1 MPFPPQRTIKYII
14 VRSYFLILIA
24 VAVLIGA
31 YSWQILSLEH
41 KVVILEEFH
50 DLFDNILEVRRYEK
64 NYLLNLGSDNFEN
77 ITKYLAKIDKDLSRL
92 DSVITK
98 VAGEQ
103 AKEEFIHSLQEYKK
117 IFGALSTEKTLAHER
132 IRFLGKSMLDFSEQL
147 LVIKQQRIK
156 KSLKWIMYGYIFVTG
171 GFFLAIVYFFKRQ
184 VMRVLDCTYFLQQA
198 TRDLINDTFSP
209 MDVEPGCKDEICT
222 LVKAFNKMAVELGE
236 KRDRRIQARKLAAI
250 GTFSAG
256 IAHELNNPLNNISL
270 SADTLLEEFGEL
282 DDADSKE
289 ILADIITQTDRAS
302 TIVKGLLDFSR
313 AKEPSQTK
321 LNIKDV
327 TSATLKLI
335 ANELDIN
342 SIWVEDYIPD
352 DLPSF
357 NGDLQNLQQVFL
369 NLFINAMHAM
379 PEGGLIYLEASREE
393 DFIRINVGDTGN
405 GIDSEHVDH
414 IFDPFYTTKDV
425 GKGTGLGLSTVY
437 GILKKHGGHVE
448 VKSRM
453 NVGTTF
459 SIFLPIAVD
468 SLDETSE

>member
-1 MPFPPQRTIKYII
+1 MPYTPQRTIKYII

-24 VAVLIGA
+24 VAILISA
-31 YSWQILSLEH
+31 YSWQILSLEN
-41 KVVILEEFH
+41 KVVHLEEFH
-50 DLFDNILEVRRYEK
+50 DLFDNILEIRRYEK
-64 NYLLNLGSDNFEN
+64 NYLLHLGSDNFEN
-77 ITKYLAKIDKDLSRL
+77 ITKYLQKIDQDIRRL
-92 DSVITK
+92 DSTIIRI
-98 VAGEQ
+98 AGIK
-103 AKEEFIHSLQEYKK
+103 AKEDLVNTLAEYRK
-117 IFGALSTEKTLAHER
+117 IFGDLSSGQPVAQEKVR
-132 IRFLGKSMLDFSEQL
+132 SLGTSMLDFSEKL
-147 LVIKQQRIK
+147 LLIKQQKIK
-156 KSLKWIMYGYIFVTG
+156 KSLRWIMYGYIIVTG
-171 GFFLAIVYFFKRQ
+171 GFFLAIIYFFKRQ

-198 TRDLINDTFSP
+198 TKDLINDTFSP

-222 LVKAFNKMAVELGE
+222 LIKAFNKMAVELGE

-282 DDADSKE
+282 DDEDAKE
-289 ILADIITQTDRAS
+289 ILGDIIIQTDRAS

-313 AKEPSQTK
+313 VKGPSQTE

-335 ANELDIN
+335 ANELDIH
-342 SIWVEDYIPD
+342 SVWIEDYIPE
-352 DLPSF
+352 DLPSI
-357 NGDLQNLQQVFL
+357 NGDFQNLQQVFL

-379 PEGGLIYLEASREE
+379 PEGGLIYLEASREGE
-393 DFIRINVGDTGN
+393 FIRINVGDTGN

-459 SIFLPIAVD
+459 SLFLPVAED
-468 SLDETSE
+468 LQDEKSV

>member
-1 MPFPPQRTIKYII
+1 MI

-41 KVVILEEFH
+41 KVVLLEEFH

-64 NYLLNLGSDNFEN
+64 NYLLDIGGDNLASINN
-77 ITKYLAKIDKDLSRL
+77 YLDKIDIDLERL
-92 DSVITK
+92 DSSIEK
-98 VAGEQ
+98 VAGRK
-103 AKEEFIHSLQEYKK
+103 AKEDFHASLKKYKEIVSNLSSNEQFVQEEMR
-117 IFGALSTEKTLAHER
+117 SR
-132 IRFLGKSMLDFSEQL
+132 GKFMLDFADQL
-147 LVIKQQRIK
+147 LLAKQKRIKQ
-156 KSLKWIMYGYIFVTG
+156 SLKRIMYGYILVTG
-171 GFFLAIVYFFKRQ
+171 GSFLVIVFFFRRQ

-198 TRDLINDTFSP
+198 TRDIINDTFSP
-209 MDVEPGCKDEICT
+209 MHVEAGCKDEICT
-222 LVKAFNKMAVELGE
+222 LVKAFNKMAAELSY

-250 GTFSAG
+250 GTFSSG

-282 DDADSKE
+282 DDEDAKE

-302 TIVKGLLDFSR
+302 TIVRGLLDFSR

-327 TSATLKLI
+327 TSATLKLM

-342 SIWVEDYIPD
+342 SIWVEDYIPE
-352 DLPSF
+352 DLPF
-357 NGDLQNLQQVFL
+357 INGDFQNLQQVFL

-379 PEGGLIYLEASREE
+379 PEGGLIYLEASCEQGY
-393 DFIRINVGDTGN
+393 IRINVGDTGN

-459 SIFLPIAVD
+459 SIFLPAAEEL
-468 SLDETSE
+468 SDEKSA

>member
-1 MPFPPQRTIKYII
+1 MKHII
-14 VRSYFLILIA
+14 VRSYVLILIA

-31 YSWQILSLEH
+31 YSWQILSLGN
-41 KVVILEEFH
+41 KVATFEEFH
-50 DLFDNILEVRRYEK
+50 DLFGNILEVRRYEK
-64 NYLLNLGSDNFEN
+64 NYLLNLGSNNFESITDYLN
-77 ITKYLAKIDKDLSRL
+77 KIDQNIVKLESTITKYSG
-92 DSVITK
+92 TK
-98 VAGEQ
+98 
-103 AKEEFIHSLQEYKK
+103 AKEDFIITFEHYKK
-117 IFGALSTEKTLAHER
+117 VFKDISAGKTIAPEKVR
-132 IRFLGKSMLDFSEQL
+132 GLGKSILDFSAKL
-147 LVIKQQRIK
+147 LSTKRQRTK
-156 KSLKWIMYGYIFVTG
+156 DSLKWIMYGYVIVTG

-184 VMRVLDCTYFLQQA
+184 VVRVLDCTYFLQQA
-198 TRDLINDTFSP
+198 TKDLINDTFSP
-209 MDVEPGCKDEICT
+209 IDVEPGCKDEICT
-222 LVKAFNKMAVELGE
+222 LVKSFNKMSIELGE

-282 DDADSKE
+282 DDEDAKE
-289 ILADIITQTDRAS
+289 ILGDIITQTDRAS
-302 TIVKGLLDFSR
+302 SIVRGLLDFSR
-313 AKEPSQTK
+313 AKEPSQTE

-342 SIWVEDYIPD
+342 SVWVEDYIPG
-352 DLPSF
+352 DLPPIV
-357 NGDLQNLQQVFL
+357 GDLQNLQQVFL

-393 DFIRINVGDTGN
+393 DFIRINIGDTGN

-448 VKSRM
+448 VKSRL

-459 SIFLPIAVD
+459 SIFLPI
-468 SLDETSE
+468 SEELPDEISK